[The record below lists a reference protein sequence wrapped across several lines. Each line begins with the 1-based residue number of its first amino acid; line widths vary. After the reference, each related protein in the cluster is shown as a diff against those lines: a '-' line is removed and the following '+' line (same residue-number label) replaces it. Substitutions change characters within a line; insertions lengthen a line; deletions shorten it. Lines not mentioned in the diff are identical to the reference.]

1 MVMCLVQ
8 LIDLHPFTG
17 GLENPLVLWFQSSKY
32 ITYCKIKKFM
42 QTLYGDRYASGKT
55 DSSGEEPEV
64 ESTFQLKET
73 WTRIQRKKQAI

>member
-17 GLENPLVLWFQSSKY
+17 GLEIPLVLWFQSSKY

-64 ESTFQLKET
+64 ESIFQLKET